1 MRLNEKIST
10 LRRERNV
17 TQEELA
23 DKIGVTRQVIYRW
36 EKGIIMPSVD
46 NLVLLSEYFGVTVDA
61 LVKDKEDIVA
71 IPTQTQEM
79 ANDSEPDEP
88 PVSDSELQKPR
99 RIKFGT
105 YIAMVIVI
113 LLLLLI
119 TTYAVDTY
127 FARRMPLST
136 GEFIFPQK
144 RYINIYLNRLSFLIP
159 IALIAAVPVYILVV
173 YFIIWFIYVLKY
185 RIKQMKSKS
194 KECSGDN

>member
-61 LVKDKEDIVA
+61 LVKDKDDISA

-79 ANDSEPDEP
+79 ANDLEPDETP
-88 PVSDSELQKPR
+88 MSDSELQKPR

-105 YIAMVIVI
+105 YIAVVIVI

-136 GEFIFPQK
+136 GKFIFPQK